1 VETDLQHLLH
11 QNRLLT
17 EEVKRRIDQLAAINT
32 VAATVSQSLDLN
44 LTLQTALRSVLNV
57 VGAEAGGISLID
69 EKTSEVVLRAQY
81 GWPHDFVNP
90 PMRIPLGHGMSGQ
103 VIATNDVVVNNN
115 LDGTEP
121 LAVPRFHEENFRSIV
136 MAPMHARGKIIGILS
151 IMGTQP
157 NRFSSEIIGMLKA
170 VADTVGVA
178 IDNARLYESTSER
191 QKQLQAIL
199 NSTADGIIA
208 TNQKGQITV
217 INHAA
222 ESLFDTDA
230 ILLMGHPLRDVP
242 IQSAVRDPL
251 LYALESKRETYTF
264 QVTLDKGKML
274 SLTMSPITV
283 EQQVSEGSTYEGW
296 VIVIRDISHL
306 REAELRRAEF
316 MRTAAHDMKNPLSV
330 TLSSLHML
338 RDYFDVSD
346 PNAIDIIRIAIN
358 GVQRLQGLINDL
370 LHLEQLEIGYGIKK
384 SPLEIGSL
392 IREVID
398 SMAPLVTQQ
407 GLQCRVDLAQDI
419 PQIEGDAQWIRRAVE
434 NYLDNAIKYID
445 KGKQITVRAFVETG
459 RIHIEVTD
467 DGPGI
472 PLDAQARLFERF
484 YRATSEKTGSGLG
497 LAIVKSVAEAHG
509 GSVYVRSE
517 PNKGSTFGLTLAW
530 THIGDSTE
538 R

>member
-1 VETDLQHLLH
+1 METDFQQLLH

-32 VAATVSQSLDLN
+32 VAAIVSQSLDLD

-90 PMRIPLGHGMSGQ
+90 PMRIPLGRGMSGQ

-121 LAVPRFHEENFRSIV
+121 LAVPRFYEENFRSIV
-136 MAPMHARGKIIGILS
+136 MAPMHARSKIIGILS

-157 NRFSSEIIGMLKA
+157 NSFSTEIIGMLKA

-178 IDNARLYESTSER
+178 IDNARLHESTSER

-199 NSTADGIIA
+199 NSTTDGIIA
-208 TNQKGQITV
+208 TNQKGLITV

-230 ILLMGHPLRDVP
+230 ILHMDHPLREAP
-242 IQSAVRDPL
+242 IQTAVRDAL
-251 LYALESKRETYTF
+251 LYALESKRETHTF
-264 QVTLDKGKML
+264 QVTLDNGRML
-274 SLTMSPITV
+274 SLAMSPITV
-283 EQQVSEGSTYEGW
+283 EQQVSEGNVHDGW

-330 TLSSLHML
+330 TMSSLHML

-346 PNAIDIIRIAIN
+346 PSAMDIIRIAIN

-370 LHLEQLEIGYGIKK
+370 LHLEQLEIGYGVKK
-384 SPLEIGSL
+384 ASLDIATLISEVVDGMTPLMTE
-392 IREVID
+392 
-398 SMAPLVTQQ
+398 QH
-407 GLQCRVDLAQDI
+407 LQCHVDLARDL
-419 PQIEGDAQWIRRAVE
+419 PQIEGDAHWIRRAVQ
-434 NYLDNAIKYID
+434 NYLDNAAKYID
-445 KGKQITVRAFVETG
+445 KGKQITVRAFVENE
-459 RIHIEVTD
+459 RIHIEVSD

-472 PLDAQARLFERF
+472 PPDAQARLFERF

-517 PNKGSTFGLTLAW
+517 PNKGSTFGLTLA
-530 THIGDSTE
+530 TQPSSKSST
-538 R
+538 